1 MGWSQNLFRVL
12 WRALSKEVKEQVGT
26 DRFGNKYYYI
36 PEYKNWRGQT
46 IREKRIVESANKRE
60 IDYEVGDIPTE
71 WEAWIRKTRKTPPT
85 MEEGRYLDSLW
96 RCVDWRAP
104 FELRV
109 TYPSTSPQYPCLF
122 GETVPAV
129 PLRCQQ
135 PVFKSQSVVLT
146 MDEEIMKNEK
156 YKEEIKMKTKDFYEK
171 EKLLREESNKEHL
184 VPPVQTQIK
193 GHASAPDFG
202 KEESS
207 VAPTSTG
214 KTFQPGSWM
223 PQDGKSHNQ

>member
-1 MGWSQNLFRVL
+1 MGLSQNLFRVL

-36 PEYKNWRGQT
+36 PEYKNWR
-46 IREKRIVESANKRE
+46 
-60 IDYEVGDIPTE
+60 
-71 WEAWIRKTRKTPPT
+71 AWIRKTRKTPPT
-85 MEEGRYLDSLW
+85 M
-96 RCVDWRAP
+96 
-104 FELRV
+104 
-109 TYPSTSPQYPCLF
+109 
-122 GETVPAV
+122 
-129 PLRCQQ
+129 
-135 PVFKSQSVVLT
+135 
-146 MDEEIMKNEK
+146 EEIMKNEK

-184 VPPVQTQIK
+184 APPVQTQIK

>member
-36 PEYKNWRGQT
+36 PEYKNWR
-46 IREKRIVESANKRE
+46 
-60 IDYEVGDIPTE
+60 
-71 WEAWIRKTRKTPPT
+71 AWIRKTRKIPPT
-85 MEEGRYLDSLW
+85 M
-96 RCVDWRAP
+96 
-104 FELRV
+104 
-109 TYPSTSPQYPCLF
+109 
-122 GETVPAV
+122 
-129 PLRCQQ
+129 
-135 PVFKSQSVVLT
+135 
-146 MDEEIMKNEK
+146 EEIMKNEK
-156 YKEEIKMKTKDFYEK
+156 YKEEIKMKTKDFCEK

-184 VPPVQTQIK
+184 APPVQTQIK

>member
-36 PEYKNWRGQT
+36 PEYKNWREFMGQSFLVTFSRVAQLFGAVSFMQMLTGQT

-71 WEAWIRKTRKTPPT
+71 WEDKDGHLIPVRTLELSQDDFIGEHLWTA
-85 MEEGRYLDSLW
+85 LSL
-96 RCVDWRAP
+96 
-104 FELRV
+104 F
-109 TYPSTSPQYPCLF
+109 
-122 GETVPAV
+122 
-129 PLRCQQ
+129 
-135 PVFKSQSVVLT
+135 SQMLEYGSKVQ
-146 MDEEIMKNEK
+146 EIMKNEK

-184 VPPVQTQIK
+184 APPVQTQIK

-202 KEESS
+202 KEESL